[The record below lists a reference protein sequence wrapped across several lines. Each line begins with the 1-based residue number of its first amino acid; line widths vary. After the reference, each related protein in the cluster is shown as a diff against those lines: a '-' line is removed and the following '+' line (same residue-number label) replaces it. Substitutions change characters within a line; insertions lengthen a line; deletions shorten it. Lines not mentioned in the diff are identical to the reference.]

1 MPTLVM
7 VVVSTGSDDEG
18 SEDVVG
24 GTVVVEGGTDVVLV
38 MVDWSALE
46 VVDVL
51 SSDVVLEM
59 SLVTDGV
66 VEDAETPVESDL

>member
-1 MPTLVM
+1 M